1 MHSAR
6 NISHAP
12 HLAASEGASPRVV
25 IRLPD
30 LAAADAGA
38 VFPAIRTA
46 EDGSAPMAERIESAP
61 VRPPEAETA
70 PAASQHVPPA
80 EHRARPRLALLV
92 DNLARRSM
100 RSTLASLSAV
110 YFVLQQPKAW
120 LAIASA
126 LAVQVIA
133 PLLFNG
139 AAEPGPSKAPPAW
152 SARQL
157 PATAGSP
164 AGRSA
169 DAGPV
174 EIVVP
179 QPDGFESPARALGA
193 EQDPAMPNYEMAP
206 VGETAPLEVDL
217 ARQRPRSD
225 DPALRVASR
234 PQFWPA
240 FKSGATIEPGVATLG
255 GIEPLDSAAV
265 DTALNGRQP

>member
-6 NISHAP
+6 NISHAH

-30 LAAADAGA
+30 LATADAGA

-46 EDGSAPMAERIESAP
+46 EDGSAPIAEGIESAP

-70 PAASQHVPPA
+70 PAASQRVPPA
-80 EHRARPRLALLV
+80 ELRARPRLALLV
-92 DNLARRSM
+92 DNLTRRS

-120 LAIASA
+120 LAIGSA

-133 PLLFNG
+133 PLLFHG

-179 QPDGFESPARALGA
+179 QPDGFESPSRALGA

-206 VGETAPLEVDL
+206 AGETAPLEVDL
-217 ARQRPRSD
+217 ARQPPQSD
-225 DPALRVASR
+225 DPALRVAIR
-234 PQFWPA
+234 PHVWPA
-240 FKSGATIEPGVATLG
+240 FKSGATIEPGVATLR
-255 GIEPLDSAAV
+255 GIEPLDSAAG
-265 DTALNGRQP
+265 DSAINGRQP